1 MKQVKGFTLVEL
13 LSTFAL
19 VGILIAIGIPSL
31 VDWVTRNRVTTLEY
45 TLLHSINYARVQ
57 GINRQTTVN
66 LCPGLNQCERDWG
79 SQIIIFLD
87 FNSDGILDLT
97 DQLLKKID
105 LGNDAGTLDWRS
117 FRRKN
122 YLQFTS
128 EGLTSAL
135 NGTLHFCHKKP
146 GKGYD
151 FAIVLARTG
160 RIRVHKEP
168 DC

>member
-1 MKQVKGFTLVEL
+1 M
-13 LSTFAL
+13 
-19 VGILIAIGIPSL
+19 
-31 VDWVTRNRVTTLEY
+31 
-45 TLLHSINYARVQ
+45 
-57 GINRQTTVN
+57 
-66 LCPGLNQCERDWG
+66 
-79 SQIIIFLD
+79 QIIIFLD